1 MATFTTSVQGVQF
14 TNATKANLVE
24 ALALA
29 FERGDLQILNDP
41 LLVGEL
47 QAYEMERLP
56 SGLVRYSAP
65 DGLHDDI
72 VMSLALAWA
81 AFGLQP
87 DVTSNPFYDF

>member
-1 MATFTTSVQGVQF
+1 MATFITSVQGVQF

-81 AFGLQP
+81 AVGLQP